1 SGDVDG
7 HHVGLDADE
16 VVEQAQREA
25 DRGVEALPVEQVAV
39 GRAAR
44 NEAGVEERG
53 EAEAADEGPVADVPV
68 EVVAENRA
76 PLDVAE
82 DDGATEELVEAIA
95 GEARLASGGDELR
108 PVLDVAGDDGGV
120 EREDE
125 VVVLDRREDAAER
138 P

>member
-44 NEAGVEERG
+44 DEAGVEERG

-68 EVVAENRA
+68 EVVAEDRA
-76 PLDVAE
+76 PLEMAE
-82 DDGATEELVEAIA
+82 DDGATEELVEAVA
-95 GEARLASGGDELR
+95 GEAGIAPGGDELR
-108 PVLDVAGDDGGV
+108 PGLDVAGDDGGG
-120 EREDE
+120 ERKDE
-125 VVVLDRREDAAER
+125 VVVLARRERGGEG
-138 P
+138 